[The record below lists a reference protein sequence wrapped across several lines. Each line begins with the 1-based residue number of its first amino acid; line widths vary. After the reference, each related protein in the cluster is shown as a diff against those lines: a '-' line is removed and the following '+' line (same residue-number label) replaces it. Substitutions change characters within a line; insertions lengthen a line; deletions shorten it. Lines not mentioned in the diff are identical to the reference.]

1 LDQTTD
7 SEQTLI
13 RKVAHH
19 EAGHAVIC
27 FLLYGEQVIKSVEVH
42 SRDGVLG
49 STSTYSRL
57 PIPIVC
63 RPPVG
68 TPRRGNPAP
77 VSVDAIVDAHG
88 VLSYAGV
95 AAEEILAPTPEDE
108 QAGGS
113 EERAVLDRERLAK
126 LAGTV
131 GASRPADHYFNEYSR
146 EASRLLRSQWHGVEV
161 LAEALVEH
169 GSLNGDRV
177 DSLLR
182 TACPG

>member
-1 LDQTTD
+1 LDETTD
-7 SEQTLI
+7 SEQILI

-27 FLLYGEQVIKSVEVH
+27 FLLYGEQVIKSVEVY
-42 SRDGVLG
+42 SREGVLG
-49 STSTYSRL
+49 NTTTYSRL

-68 TPRRGNPAP
+68 APRRGNPAP

-95 AAEEILAPTPEDE
+95 AAEEIHSAAPENP
-108 QAGGS
+108 QPVGG
-113 EERAVLDRERLAK
+113 EERAMLDREQLSK

-131 GASRPADHYFNEYSR
+131 GASRPAEHYFDEYSR
-146 EASRLLRSQWHGVEV
+146 EASRLLRGQWYGVEA

-177 DSLLR
+177 DALLR
-182 TACPG
+182 SACPG